1 MPSHLSFPY
10 FLPLLFFLFLYFFFP
25 WNLSPYPQPTNHHQW
40 AIVGQS
46 SSTSCHRRCHF
57 RQPRTISFF
66 LIFFFPFSHSLY
78 FIFSI
83 YFIFVPK
90 KLHNPHR
97 RCSTTNQSPPTSHY
111 RRRDVDAIF
120 GALSPLS
127 ISLILVYF
135 IFNFLIYF
143 LPSIHCRFFS
153 SSHPWSPKNCVGLF
167 YALFYFILI
176 VIVVCDI
183 WILGLIWNLSFVN

>member
-1 MPSHLSFPY
+1 MKLISI
-10 FLPLLFFLFLYFFFP
+10 
-25 WNLSPYPQPTNHHQW
+25 PT
-40 AIVGQS
+40 ADQS
-46 SSTSCHRRCHF
+46 SSASYCRPVIVSKLPSTM
-57 RQPRTISFF
+57 
-66 LIFFFPFSHSLY
+66 PFSAIEDHFLFSHFLLSIFSFSL
-78 FIFSI
+78 FFFSI

-111 RRRDVDAIF
+111 RRRDVDAIS
-120 GALSPLS
+120 GAPSPLS